1 MTAFKA
7 IPWTEVIAAAPT
19 VVNGARKLFDRVRRR
34 EPLSATP
41 PETDPT
47 ASPGE
52 RIDGLERE
60 VGALQRRL
68 IELEEQQL
76 ASTSLVQS
84 LAEQNEKLLSIVNV
98 LRLRTRILLGVSV
111 VLGAGVLFLFFRV

>member
-19 VVNGARKLFDRVRRR
+19 VVNGARKLFDRVRKR
-34 EPLSATP
+34 EPLSAAQ
-41 PETDPT
+41 PELDPT
-47 ASPGE
+47 APPGE

-60 VGALQRRL
+60 MSALQCRL

-98 LRLRTRILLGVSV
+98 LRLRARILLGVSA
-111 VLGAGVLFLFFRV
+111 VLAAGVLFLLFRT